1 MWNEILNLAI
11 KNGLWAV
18 LFTGLLI
25 FVIKDSAKRE
35 QKYQQTIKDLTS
47 HLGIVKDIK
56 DDVDEIKNF
65 VYKTKKSKNVSKK
78 SSFSAKNTK
87 NEANM
92 KEKFKSYS
100 FWMSVTAAVILVLNN
115 IGNVFGFEVSSDV
128 VTKIVDSICGV
139 LILFGVITMSKD
151 SSNENIET
159 KENIEQEHNLQKT
172 KDECKQDKNKKAD
185 KEREE

>member
-78 SSFSAKNTK
+78 SIFSVKNIKDEAKNENFLK
-87 NEANM
+87 
-92 KEKFKSYS
+92 KSEKQNSEGK
-100 FWMSVTAAVILVLNN
+100 
-115 IGNVFGFEVSSDV
+115 
-128 VTKIVDSICGV
+128 
-139 LILFGVITMSKD
+139 
-151 SSNENIET
+151 
-159 KENIEQEHNLQKT
+159 
-172 KDECKQDKNKKAD
+172 
-185 KEREE
+185 